1 MGVLFQIYWPPV
13 YAFIRRRG
21 YSASDAE
28 DLAQAYFT
36 RFFEKRYARDFRPSA
51 GRFRTFLRASL
62 AHFLANEWDRAH
74 ALKRGGGKP
83 LVSLDTAA
91 AEDRYLREP
100 ADDVTPETLFERDWA
115 AAMLERCVARLR
127 QEQRG
132 LEGGSRFERLKTFLV
147 GGVAASD
154 YAGVANELG
163 LSEGAVRVAVHRLRR
178 RFCSVLRE
186 EVARTVT
193 DPTDVD
199 DEIRWLLAA
208 VRGTG

>member
-1 MGVLFQIYWPPV
+1 MGILFETYWPAV
-13 YAFIRRRG
+13 YAFVRRRG

-51 GRFRTFLRASL
+51 GRFRTFLRVSL
-62 AHFLANEWDRAH
+62 AHFLANEWDREH

-83 LVSLDTAA
+83 LLSLDTTT

-100 ADDVTPETLFERDWA
+100 ADHVTPETLFERHWA

-132 LEGGSRFERLKTFLV
+132 PEGESRFEKLKAFLV
-147 GGVAASD
+147 GGGAASG
-154 YAGVANELG
+154 YARLAKELG
-163 LSEGAVRVAVHRLRR
+163 LSEAAVRVAVHRLRR

-186 EVARTVT
+186 EVARTVA
-193 DPTDVD
+193 DPTEVD
-199 DEIRWLLAA
+199 DEIRWLLTS
-208 VRGTG
+208 VKGTG